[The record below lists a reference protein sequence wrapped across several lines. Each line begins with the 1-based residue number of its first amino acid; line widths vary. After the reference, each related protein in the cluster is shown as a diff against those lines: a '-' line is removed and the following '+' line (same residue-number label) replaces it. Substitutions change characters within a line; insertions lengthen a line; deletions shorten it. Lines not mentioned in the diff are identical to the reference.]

1 MLKWAKFMFKKI
13 IEKSKTQII
22 HTALLTFLVAL
33 TFNVFFFVKNTEA
46 LRVPGLAV
54 SFDADAHFN
63 GNQIINSLTQT
74 EDHPMNLTVTTDN
87 TTGYKVMISTQ
98 TNETAMTSATNSDRI
113 NSISQNLTLTNFPSN
128 TWGIRLGNYGEFM
141 PIPPASSP
149 MMLVQNSSKPVTN
162 TDTHQVDMGL
172 KLAPNLSSGE
182 YTNTLM
188 VTVITNDYPPRALAL
203 PGLFWRNSM
212 KDAAGGL
219 DRVKHFARSIF
230 PPNPGDG
237 AVHLEDDG
245 TSDTEILGWFDPAS
259 ETFYYYSEADKVELH
274 SDSSNMFLDLVN
286 LADIDLSGFDTRDV
300 TNMQN
305 MFRNIAVT
313 SLDLSSFNTE
323 NVTDMTGMFC
333 DVDNLTSL
341 DLTPFNTSNVTDMHY
356 MFTNMSSLTSL
367 NLSRMNTSKVTNM
380 TGMFWRVKN
389 LPALDLSRF
398 DTRNV
403 TDMSN
408 MFLFAEKITNLD
420 LSSFDTSKVT
430 TMSDM
435 FNSMISLA
443 NLKFSKKFNTSQVQN
458 MQGMF
463 ANLMNIQEIDLS
475 QANFDT
481 SNVTNFYGM
490 FMYGLHASSPSKLQ
504 RIFVEAG
511 KDFNTSKA
519 APTNYAQNI
528 NSQIFSDQLLL
539 RGGNGSYVPNPAY
552 ADLSWLHIDRGAAQP
567 GYFTAK

>member
-1 MLKWAKFMFKKI
+1 MFKKI

-33 TFNVFFFVKNTEA
+33 TFNIFFFVKNTEA

-63 GNQIINSLTQT
+63 GNQIINSLTQS

-149 MMLVQNSSKPVTN
+149 IMLVQNSSKPVTN

-188 VTVITNDYPPRALAL
+188 VTVITNDYPPRALTL
-203 PGLFWRNSM
+203 SSLYWRNAM
-212 KDAAGGL
+212 KDTSGGL
-219 DRVKHFARSIF
+219 DKIKHFARSMS
-230 PPNPGDG
+230 PPTVVDNP
-237 AVHLEDDG
+237 VHLEDDG
-245 TSDTEILGWFDPAS
+245 TSDAEVLGWFDPAS
-259 ETFYYYSEADKVELH
+259 ETFYYYSIADKVELNY
-274 SDSSNMFLDLVN
+274 DSSYMFLDFTN
-286 LADIDLSGFDTRDV
+286 LADIDLSGLDTRSV
-300 TNMQN
+300 INMQG
-305 MFRNIAVT
+305 MFRNTGLT
-313 SLDLSSFNTE
+313 SLDLSSFDTE
-323 NVTDMTGMFC
+323 NVTDMSGMFY
-333 DVDNLTSL
+333 DVKNLTNL
-341 DLTPFNTSNVTDMHY
+341 DLTHLNTSNVTDMHY

-367 NLSRMNTSKVTNM
+367 NLSHINTSKVTNM
-380 TGMFWRVKN
+380 TGMFWGVKN
-389 LPALDLSRF
+389 LPTLDLSKF

-403 TDMSN
+403 TDMSQ
-408 MFLFAEKITNLD
+408 MFFQAEKLTNLD

-430 TMSDM
+430 TMFDM
-435 FNSMISLA
+435 FNSMRSLT
-443 NLKFSKKFNTSQVQN
+443 NLKFSKKFNTGQVQN

-475 QANFDT
+475 QADFDT
-481 SNVTNFYGM
+481 SNVRNFFGM
-490 FMYGLHASSPSKLQ
+490 FMYGLTSPSKLQ
-504 RIFVEAG
+504 RIYVSAS

-519 APTNYAQNI
+519 APTNYPQNI
-528 NSQIFSDQLLL
+528 NSQMFTNQLLL
-539 RGGNGSYVPNPAY
+539 RGSNGSYAPNPAL
-552 ADLSWLHIDRGAAQP
+552 ADLSWLRIDRGAAQP

>member
-1 MLKWAKFMFKKI
+1 MFKKI

-33 TFNVFFFVKNTEA
+33 TFNVFFFVKNTAA

-54 SFDADAHFN
+54 SFDADAQIN
-63 GNQIINSLTQT
+63 GNQIINSLTQS

-98 TNETAMTSATNSDRI
+98 TNETAMTSVTNSDRI

-149 MMLVQNSSKPVTN
+149 IMLVQNSSKPVTN

-188 VTVITNDYPPRALAL
+188 VTVITNDYPPRALAQS
-203 PGLFWRNSM
+203 GLTWRNAM
-212 KDAAGGL
+212 KDTSGGFNQ
-219 DRVKHFARSIF
+219 VKRFARSMT
-230 PPNPGDG
+230 PPTAGDNP
-237 AVHLEDDG
+237 VHLEDDG
-245 TSDTEILGWFDPAS
+245 TSDTEILGWFDSAS
-259 ETFYYYSEADKVELH
+259 ETFYYYSLADKVELH

-286 LADIDLSGFDTRDV
+286 LADIELSGLNTLNV
-300 TNMQN
+300 TSMQS

-313 SLDLSSFNTE
+313 SLDLSGFQTE
-323 NVTDMTGMFC
+323 NVVDMSGMFF
-333 DVDNLTSL
+333 DAKNITSL
-341 DLTPFNTSNVTDMHY
+341 DLTPLNTSNVTDMHY

-367 NLSRMNTSKVTNM
+367 NLSHINTSKVTNM
-380 TGMFWRVKN
+380 DGMFKGVKN
-389 LPALDLSRF
+389 LPTLDLSKF

-403 TDMSN
+403 TDMST
-408 MFLFAEKITNLD
+408 MFLYAEKITSLD

-430 TMSDM
+430 TMFDM
-435 FNSMISLA
+435 FNSMKSLT
-443 NLKFSKKFNTSQVQN
+443 NLKFSKKFNTGQVQN

-481 SNVTNFYGM
+481 SNVTNFFGM
-490 FMYGLHASSPSKLQ
+490 FAYYLHTTAPSKLQ
-504 RIFVEAG
+504 RIYVEAG

-528 NSQIFSDQLLL
+528 NSQMFYDQLLL
-539 RGGNGSYVPNPAY
+539 RGGNGSFCWPRPDY
-552 ADLSWLHIDRGAAQP
+552 AELYWLRIDRPEAP

>member
-1 MLKWAKFMFKKI
+1 MFKKI

-54 SFDADAHFN
+54 SFDANAQIN
-63 GNQIINSLTQT
+63 GNQIINSLTQS

-149 MMLVQNSSKPVTN
+149 IMLVQNSSKPVTN

-188 VTVITNDYPPRALAL
+188 VTVITNDYPPRALTL
-203 PGLFWRNSM
+203 SSLYWRNAM
-212 KDAAGGL
+212 KDTSGGL
-219 DRVKHFARSIF
+219 DKIKHFARSMS
-230 PPNPGDG
+230 PPTVVDNP
-237 AVHLEDDG
+237 VHLEDDG
-245 TSDTEILGWFDPAS
+245 TSDAEVLGWFNPAS
-259 ETFYYYSEADKVELH
+259 ETFYYYSLADKVELNY
-274 SDSSNMFLDLVN
+274 DSSYMFLDFTN
-286 LADIDLSGFDTRDV
+286 LADIDLSGLDTRSV
-300 TNMQN
+300 INMQG
-305 MFRNIAVT
+305 MFRNTGLT
-313 SLDLSSFNTE
+313 SLDLSSFDTE
-323 NVTDMTGMFC
+323 NVTDMSGMFY
-333 DVDNLTSL
+333 DVKNLTNL
-341 DLTPFNTSNVTDMHY
+341 DLTHLNTSNVTDMHY

-367 NLSRMNTSKVTNM
+367 NLSHMNTSKVTNM
-380 TGMFWRVKN
+380 TGMFWGVKN
-389 LPALDLSRF
+389 LPTLDLSKF

-403 TDMSN
+403 TDMSQ
-408 MFLFAEKITNLD
+408 MFFQVEKLANLD

-430 TMSDM
+430 TMFDM
-435 FNSMISLA
+435 FNSMKSLT
-443 NLKFSKKFNTSQVQN
+443 NLKFSKKFNTGQVQN

-475 QANFDT
+475 QADFDT
-481 SNVTNFYGM
+481 SNVRNFFGM
-490 FMYGLHASSPSKLQ
+490 FMYGFSVPSKLQ
-504 RIFVEAG
+504 RIYVTAS

-519 APTNYAQNI
+519 APTNYPQNI
-528 NSQIFSDQLLL
+528 NSQMFTNQLLL
-539 RGGNGSYVPNPAY
+539 RGGNGSYVPNPAL
-552 ADLSWLHIDRGAAQP
+552 ADLSWLRIDRGATQP

>member
-1 MLKWAKFMFKKI
+1 MLKWTKFMFKKN

-33 TFNVFFFVKNTEA
+33 TFNVFFFVKNTAA

-54 SFDADAHFN
+54 SFDADAQIN
-63 GNQIINSLTQT
+63 GNQIINSLTQS

-98 TNETAMTSATNSDRI
+98 TNETAMTSVTNSDRI

-149 MMLVQNSSKPVTN
+149 IMLVQNSSKPVTN

-188 VTVITNDYPPRALAL
+188 VTVITNDYPPRALTL
-203 PGLFWRNSM
+203 SSLYWRNAM
-212 KDAAGGL
+212 KDTSGGL
-219 DRVKHFARSIF
+219 DKIKHFARSMT
-230 PPNPGDG
+230 PPTVVDNP
-237 AVHLEDDG
+237 VHLEDDG
-245 TSDTEILGWFDPAS
+245 TSDAEVLGWFDPAS
-259 ETFYYYSEADKVELH
+259 ETFYYYSIADKVELNY
-274 SDSSNMFLDLVN
+274 DSSYMFLDFTN
-286 LADIDLSGFDTRDV
+286 LADIDLSGLDTRSV
-300 TNMQN
+300 INMQG
-305 MFRNIAVT
+305 MFRNTGLT
-313 SLDLSSFNTE
+313 SLDLSSFDTE
-323 NVTDMTGMFC
+323 NVTDMSGMFY
-333 DVDNLTSL
+333 DVKNLTNL
-341 DLTPFNTSNVTDMHY
+341 DLTHLNTSNVTDMHY

-367 NLSRMNTSKVTNM
+367 NLSHMNTSKVTNM
-380 TGMFWRVKN
+380 TGMFWGVKN
-389 LPALDLSRF
+389 LPTLDLSKF

-403 TDMSN
+403 TDMSQ
-408 MFLFAEKITNLD
+408 MFFQVEKLANLD

-430 TMSDM
+430 TMFDM
-435 FNSMISLA
+435 FNSMKSLT
-443 NLKFSKKFNTSQVQN
+443 NLKFSKKFNTGQVQN

-475 QANFDT
+475 QADFDT
-481 SNVTNFYGM
+481 SNVRNFFGM
-490 FMYGLHASSPSKLQ
+490 FMYGFSVPSKLQ
-504 RIFVEAG
+504 RIYVTAS

-519 APTNYAQNI
+519 APTNYPQNI
-528 NSQIFSDQLLL
+528 NSQMFTNQLLL
-539 RGGNGSYVPNPAY
+539 RGGNGSYVPNPAL
-552 ADLSWLHIDRGAAQP
+552 ADLSWLRIDRGATQP

>member
-1 MLKWAKFMFKKI
+1 MLKNHI
-13 IEKSKTQII
+13 INKLS
-22 HTALLTFLVAL
+22 LSLLVA
-33 TFNVFFFVKNTEA
+33 FFFSIFFLTSNTSA

-54 SFDADAHFN
+54 SFDADAQIN
-63 GNQIINSLTQT
+63 GNQIINSPTQS

-87 TTGYKVMISTQ
+87 TTGYRVMISTQ
-98 TNETAMTSATNSDRI
+98 TDETAMTNATNSDRI
-113 NSISQNLTLTNFPSN
+113 NSISQNLTLTDFPSN

-149 MMLVQNSSKPVTN
+149 IMLVQNSSKPVTN

-203 PGLFWRNSM
+203 PGLYWRNAM
-212 KDAAGGL
+212 KDAAGGFNQ
-219 DRVKHFARSIF
+219 VKHFARSMS
-230 PPNPGDG
+230 PPTAGDNP
-237 AVHLEDDG
+237 VHLEDDS

-259 ETFYYYSEADKVELH
+259 ETFYYYSAADKVELH
-274 SDSSNMFLDLVN
+274 SNSSMMFLDLVN
-286 LADIDLSGFDTRDV
+286 LADIDLSGFDTLG
-300 TNMQN
+300 TTSMQS

-313 SLDLSSFNTE
+313 NLDLSGFQTE
-323 NVTDMTGMFC
+323 NVTDMSGMFF
-333 DVDNLTSL
+333 DVKNLTNL
-341 DLTPFNTSNVTDMHY
+341 DLTPLNTSNVTDMHY
-356 MFTNMSSLTSL
+356 MFTNMSSLTLL
-367 NLSRMNTSKVTNM
+367 NLSHMNTSKVTNM
-380 TGMFWRVKN
+380 DGMFKFCKN
-389 LPALDLSRF
+389 LPSIDLSTF

-403 TDMSN
+403 TNMSD
-408 MFLFAEKITNLD
+408 MFLYAEKLTNLD

-430 TMSDM
+430 TMFNM
-435 FNSMISLA
+435 FNLMKSLT

-481 SNVTNFYGM
+481 SNVTNFFGM
-490 FMYGLHASSPSKLQ
+490 FTYYLHTTAPSKLQ
-504 RIFVEAG
+504 RIYVEAG
-511 KDFNTSKA
+511 RDFNTSKA

-528 NSQIFSDQLLL
+528 NSQVFSDQLLL

-552 ADLSWLHIDRGAAQP
+552 ADLSWLRIDRGAAQP

>member
-1 MLKWAKFMFKKI
+1 MFKKI

-33 TFNVFFFVKNTEA
+33 TFNIFFFVKNTEA

-63 GNQIINSLTQT
+63 GNQIINSLTQS

-87 TTGYKVMISTQ
+87 TTGYQVMISAQ

-149 MMLVQNSSKPVTN
+149 IILVQNSSKPVTN

-188 VTVITNDYPPRALAL
+188 VTVITNDYPPRALTL
-203 PGLFWRNSM
+203 SSLYWRNAM
-212 KDAAGGL
+212 KDTSGGL
-219 DRVKHFARSIF
+219 DKIKHFARSMS
-230 PPNPGDG
+230 PPTVVDNP
-237 AVHLEDDG
+237 VHLEDDG
-245 TSDTEILGWFDPAS
+245 TSDAEVLGWFDPAS
-259 ETFYYYSEADKVELH
+259 ETFYYYSIADKVELNY
-274 SDSSNMFLDLVN
+274 DSSYMFLDFTN
-286 LADIDLSGFDTRDV
+286 LADIDLSGLDTRSV
-300 TNMQN
+300 INMQG
-305 MFRNIAVT
+305 MFRNTGLT
-313 SLDLSSFNTE
+313 SLDLSSFDTK
-323 NVTDMTGMFC
+323 NVTDMSGMFY
-333 DVDNLTSL
+333 DVKNLTNL
-341 DLTPFNTSNVTDMHY
+341 DLTHLNTSNVTDMHY

-367 NLSRMNTSKVTNM
+367 NLSHINTSKVTNM
-380 TGMFWRVKN
+380 TGMFWGVKN
-389 LPALDLSRF
+389 LPTLDLSKF

-403 TDMSN
+403 TDMSQ
-408 MFLFAEKITNLD
+408 MFFQAEKLTNLD

-430 TMSDM
+430 TMFDM
-435 FNSMISLA
+435 FNSMRSLT
-443 NLKFSKKFNTSQVQN
+443 NLKFSKKFNTGQVQN

-475 QANFDT
+475 QADFDT
-481 SNVTNFYGM
+481 SNVRNFFGM
-490 FMYGLHASSPSKLQ
+490 FMYGLTSPSKLQ
-504 RIFVEAG
+504 RIYVSAS

-519 APTNYAQNI
+519 APTNYPQNI
-528 NSQIFSDQLLL
+528 NSQMFTNQLLL

-552 ADLSWLHIDRGAAQP
+552 ADLSWLRIDRGAAQP

>member
-1 MLKWAKFMFKKI
+1 MFK
-13 IEKSKTQII
+13 QII
-22 HTALLTFLVAL
+22 KILKLPIFQSISLVLLLVL
-33 TFNVFFFVKNTEA
+33 NFNIFFFVKNTEA

-54 SFDADAHFN
+54 SFDADAQIN

-149 MMLVQNSSKPVTN
+149 IMLVQNSSKPVTN

-188 VTVITNDYPPRALAL
+188 VTVITNDYPPRALTL
-203 PGLFWRNSM
+203 SSLYWRNAM
-212 KDAAGGL
+212 KDTSGGL
-219 DRVKHFARSIF
+219 DKIKHFARSMS
-230 PPNPGDG
+230 PPTVVDNP
-237 AVHLEDDG
+237 VHLEDDG
-245 TSDTEILGWFDPAS
+245 TSDAEVLGWFNPAS
-259 ETFYYYSEADKVELH
+259 ETFYYYSLADKVELNY
-274 SDSSNMFLDLVN
+274 DSSYMFLDFTN
-286 LADIDLSGFDTRDV
+286 LADIDLSGLDTRSV
-300 TNMQN
+300 INMQG
-305 MFRNIAVT
+305 MFRNTGLT
-313 SLDLSSFNTE
+313 SLDLSSFDTE
-323 NVTDMTGMFC
+323 NVTDMSGMFY
-333 DVDNLTSL
+333 DVKNLTNL
-341 DLTPFNTSNVTDMHY
+341 DLTHLNTSNVTDMHY

-380 TGMFWRVKN
+380 DGMFKFCKN
-389 LPALDLSRF
+389 LPNIDLSTF

-403 TDMSN
+403 TNMST
-408 MFLFAEKITNLD
+408 MFLYAEKLTNLD

-435 FNSMISLA
+435 FNMMKSLT
-443 NLKFSKKFNTSQVQN
+443 NLKFSKKFNTGQVQT

-475 QANFDT
+475 QADFDT

-504 RIFVEAG
+504 RIYVEAG

-528 NSQIFSDQLLL
+528 NSQMFSDQLLL

-552 ADLSWLHIDRGAAQP
+552 ADLSWLRIDRGAAQP

>member
-1 MLKWAKFMFKKI
+1 M
-13 IEKSKTQII
+13 
-22 HTALLTFLVAL
+22 
-33 TFNVFFFVKNTEA
+33 
-46 LRVPGLAV
+46 PGLAV
-54 SFDADAHFN
+54 SFDANAHFN
-63 GNQIINSLTQT
+63 GNQIINSLTQS

-87 TTGYKVMISTQ
+87 TTGYQVMISTQ
-98 TNETAMTSATNSDRI
+98 TNETAITSATNSDRI
-113 NSISQNLTLTNFPSN
+113 NSISQNLSLANFPSN
-128 TWGIRLGNYGEFM
+128 TWGIRLGDYGEFM

-203 PGLFWRNSM
+203 PGLYWRNAM
-212 KDAAGGL
+212 KDAAGGFNQ
-219 DRVKHFARSIF
+219 VKHFARSMT
-230 PPNPGDG
+230 PPTASNNP
-237 AVHLEDDG
+237 VHLEDDS

-259 ETFYYYSEADKVELH
+259 ETFYYYSAADKVELH
-274 SDSSNMFLDLVN
+274 SNSSMMFLDLVN
-286 LADIDLSGFDTRDV
+286 LADIDLSGLNTINV
-300 TNMQN
+300 TSMQS

-313 SLDLSSFNTE
+313 NLDLSGFQTE
-323 NVTDMTGMFC
+323 NVTDMSGMFF
-333 DVDNLTSL
+333 DAKNITNL
-341 DLTPFNTSNVTDMHY
+341 DLTPLNTGNVTDMHY

-367 NLSRMNTSKVTNM
+367 NLSHMDTSKVTNM
-380 TGMFWRVKN
+380 DGMFKFCKN
-389 LPALDLSRF
+389 LPSIDLSRF

-403 TDMSN
+403 TDMSQ
-408 MFLFAEKITNLD
+408 MFLYAEKITSLD

-430 TMSDM
+430 TMFDM
-435 FNSMISLA
+435 FNFMKSLT

-481 SNVTNFYGM
+481 SNVTNFFGM
-490 FMYGLHASSPSKLQ
+490 FTYYLHTTAPSKLQ
-504 RIFVEAG
+504 RIYVEAG

-539 RGGNGSYVPNPAY
+539 RGGNGSYTPNPAY
-552 ADLSWLHIDRGAAQP
+552 ADLSWLRIDRGAAQP

>member
-1 MLKWAKFMFKKI
+1 MFKKI

-33 TFNVFFFVKNTEA
+33 TFNIFFFVKNTEA

-63 GNQIINSLTQT
+63 GNQIINSLTQS

-149 MMLVQNSSKPVTN
+149 IMLVQNSSKPVTN

-188 VTVITNDYPPRALAL
+188 VTVITNDYPPRALTL
-203 PGLFWRNSM
+203 SSLYWRNAM
-212 KDAAGGL
+212 KDTSGGL
-219 DRVKHFARSIF
+219 DKIKHFARSMS
-230 PPNPGDG
+230 PPTIVDNP
-237 AVHLEDDG
+237 VHLEDDG
-245 TSDTEILGWFDPAS
+245 TSDAEVLGWFDPAS
-259 ETFYYYSEADKVELH
+259 ETFYYYSIADKVELNY
-274 SDSSNMFLDLVN
+274 DSSYMFLDFTN
-286 LADIDLSGFDTRDV
+286 LADIDLSGLDTRSV
-300 TNMQN
+300 INMQG
-305 MFRNIAVT
+305 MFRNTGLT
-313 SLDLSSFNTE
+313 SLDLSSFDTE
-323 NVTDMTGMFC
+323 NVTDMSGMFY
-333 DVDNLTSL
+333 DVKNLTNL
-341 DLTPFNTSNVTDMHY
+341 DLTHLNTSNVTDMHY

-367 NLSRMNTSKVTNM
+367 NLSHINTSKVTNM
-380 TGMFWRVKN
+380 TGMFWGVKN
-389 LPALDLSRF
+389 LPTLDLSKF

-403 TDMSN
+403 TDMSQ
-408 MFLFAEKITNLD
+408 MFFQAEKLTNLD

-430 TMSDM
+430 TMFDM
-435 FNSMISLA
+435 FNSMRSLT
-443 NLKFSKKFNTSQVQN
+443 NLKFSKKFNTGQVQN

-475 QANFDT
+475 QADFDT
-481 SNVTNFYGM
+481 SNVRNFFGM
-490 FMYGLHASSPSKLQ
+490 FMYGLTSPSKLQ
-504 RIFVEAG
+504 RIYVSAS

-519 APTNYAQNI
+519 APTNYPQNI
-528 NSQIFSDQLLL
+528 NSQMFTNQLLL
-539 RGGNGSYVPNPAY
+539 RGGNGAYVPNPAY
-552 ADLSWLHIDRGAAQP
+552 ADLSWLRIDRGAAQP

>member
-1 MLKWAKFMFKKI
+1 MFKKN

-33 TFNVFFFVKNTEA
+33 TFNIFFFVKNTAA

-54 SFDADAHFN
+54 SFDADAQIN

-149 MMLVQNSSKPVTN
+149 IMLVQNSSKPVTN
-162 TDTHQVDMGL
+162 NDTHQVDMGL

-188 VTVITNDYPPRALAL
+188 VTVITNDYPPRALAQS
-203 PGLFWRNSM
+203 GFTWRNAM
-212 KDAAGGL
+212 KDTSGGL
-219 DRVKHFARSIF
+219 DKIKHFTRSVF
-230 PPNPGDG
+230 PPTAGDNP
-237 AVHLEDDG
+237 VHLEDDG

-259 ETFYYYSEADKVELH
+259 ETFYYYSLADKVELN
-274 SDSSNMFLDLVN
+274 SDSSNMFLDMVN

-341 DLTPFNTSNVTDMHY
+341 DLTPLNTSNVTDMHY

-539 RGGNGSYVPNPAY
+539 RGGSGSYVPNPAY
-552 ADLSWLHIDRGAAQP
+552 ADLSWLRIDRGAAQP

>member
-1 MLKWAKFMFKKI
+1 MFKKI

-33 TFNVFFFVKNTEA
+33 TFNVFFFVKNTAA

-63 GNQIINSLTQT
+63 GNQIINSLTQS
-74 EDHPMNLTVTTDN
+74 ENHPMNLTVTTDN
-87 TTGYKVMISTQ
+87 TTGYKVMISAQ
-98 TNETAMTSATNSDRI
+98 TNETAMTSAANSDRI

-149 MMLVQNSSKPVTN
+149 IMLVQNSSKPVTN

-188 VTVITNDYPPRALAL
+188 VTVITNDYPPRALTL
-203 PGLFWRNSM
+203 SSLYWRNAM
-212 KDAAGGL
+212 KDTSGGL
-219 DRVKHFARSIF
+219 DKIKHFARSMS
-230 PPNPGDG
+230 PPTVVDNP
-237 AVHLEDDG
+237 VHLEDDG
-245 TSDTEILGWFDPAS
+245 TSDAEVLGWFNPAS
-259 ETFYYYSEADKVELH
+259 ETFYYYSLADKVELNY
-274 SDSSNMFLDLVN
+274 DSSYMFLDFTN
-286 LADIDLSGFDTRDV
+286 LADIDLSGLDTRSV
-300 TNMQN
+300 INMQG
-305 MFRNIAVT
+305 MFRNTGLT
-313 SLDLSSFNTE
+313 SLDLSSFDTE
-323 NVTDMTGMFC
+323 NVTDMSGMFY
-333 DVDNLTSL
+333 DVKNLTNL
-341 DLTPFNTSNVTDMHY
+341 DLTHLNTSNVTDMHY

-367 NLSRMNTSKVTNM
+367 NLSHMNTSKVTNM
-380 TGMFWRVKN
+380 TGMFWGVKN
-389 LPALDLSRF
+389 LPTLDLSKF

-403 TDMSN
+403 TDMSQ
-408 MFLFAEKITNLD
+408 MFFQVEKLANLD

-430 TMSDM
+430 TMFDM
-435 FNSMISLA
+435 FNSMKSLT
-443 NLKFSKKFNTSQVQN
+443 NLKFSKKFNTGQVQN

-475 QANFDT
+475 QADFDT
-481 SNVTNFYGM
+481 SNVRNFFGM
-490 FMYGLHASSPSKLQ
+490 FMYGFSVPSKLQ
-504 RIFVEAG
+504 RIYVTAS

-519 APTNYAQNI
+519 APTNYPQNI
-528 NSQIFSDQLLL
+528 NSQMFTNQLLL
-539 RGGNGSYVPNPAY
+539 RGGNGSYVPNPAL
-552 ADLSWLHIDRGAAQP
+552 ADLSWLRIDRGATQP

>member
-1 MLKWAKFMFKKI
+1 MFRKI
-13 IEKSKTQII
+13 IESSKTQII
-22 HTALLTFLVAL
+22 YAALLILSVAL
-33 TFNVFFFVKNTEA
+33 TFNIFFFVKNTEA

-63 GNQIINSLTQT
+63 GNQIINSLTQS

-149 MMLVQNSSKPVTN
+149 IMLVQNSSKPVTN

-188 VTVITNDYPPRALAL
+188 VTVITNDYPPRALAQS
-203 PGLFWRNSM
+203 GLTWRNAM
-212 KDAAGGL
+212 KDTSGGFNQ
-219 DRVKHFARSIF
+219 VKRFARSMT
-230 PPNPGDG
+230 PPTAGDNP
-237 AVHLEDDG
+237 VHLEDDG
-245 TSDTEILGWFDPAS
+245 TSDAEVLGWFDSAS
-259 ETFYYYSEADKVELH
+259 ETFYYYSLADKVELH
-274 SDSSNMFLDLVN
+274 SDSSNMFLDFTN
-286 LADIDLSGFDTRDV
+286 LADIELSGLDTCSV
-300 TNMQN
+300 TNMQG
-305 MFRNIAVT
+305 MFRNTALT
-313 SLDLSSFNTE
+313 SLDLSNFNTE
-323 NVTDMTGMFC
+323 NVTDMAGMFC

-341 DLTPFNTSNVTDMHY
+341 DLTPLNTSNVTDMHY

-367 NLSRMNTSKVTNM
+367 NLSRINTSKVTNM

-389 LPALDLSRF
+389 LPTLDLSRF

-435 FNSMISLA
+435 FNSMRSLT

-481 SNVTNFYGM
+481 SNVTNFYGI

-504 RIFVEAG
+504 RIYVEAG
-511 KDFNTSKA
+511 KDFNTLKA

-528 NSQIFSDQLLL
+528 NSQMFSDQLLL

-552 ADLSWLHIDRGAAQP
+552 ADLSWLRIDRGAAQP

>member
-1 MLKWAKFMFKKI
+1 MFRKI

-33 TFNVFFFVKNTEA
+33 TFNAFFFVKNTEA

-54 SFDADAHFN
+54 SFDADAHIN
-63 GNQIINSLTQT
+63 GNQIINSLTQS

-87 TTGYKVMISTQ
+87 TTGYQVMISAQ

-149 MMLVQNSSKPVTN
+149 IMLVQNSSKPVTN

-203 PGLFWRNSM
+203 PGLYWRNAM
-212 KDAAGGL
+212 KDAAGGFNQ
-219 DRVKHFARSIF
+219 VKHFARSISS
-230 PPNPGDG
+230 PTAGDNP
-237 AVHLEDDG
+237 VHLEDDG
-245 TSDTEILGWFDPAS
+245 TSDTEILGWFDPTS
-259 ETFYYYSEADKVELH
+259 ETFYYYSLADKVELN
-274 SDSSNMFLDLVN
+274 SNSSNMSLDLVN
-286 LADIDLSGFDTRDV
+286 LADIELSGLNTLNV
-300 TNMQN
+300 TSMQS

-313 SLDLSSFNTE
+313 NLDLSGFQTE
-323 NVTDMTGMFC
+323 NVTDMSGMFY
-333 DVDNLTSL
+333 DVKNLTNL
-341 DLTPFNTSNVTDMHY
+341 DLTHLNTSNVTDMHY

-367 NLSRMNTSKVTNM
+367 NLSHMNTSKVINM
-380 TGMFWRVKN
+380 DGMFKFCKN
-389 LPALDLSRF
+389 LPSIDLSTF

-403 TDMSN
+403 TNMSA
-408 MFLFAEKITNLD
+408 MFFYTEKLTSLD
-420 LSSFDTSKVT
+420 LSSFDTSKVA
-430 TMSDM
+430 MMPDM
-435 FNSMISLA
+435 FNMMKSLT
-443 NLKFSKKFNTSQVQN
+443 NLKFSKKFNTGQVQT

-475 QANFDT
+475 QADFDT

-504 RIFVEAG
+504 RIYVEAG

-519 APTNYAQNI
+519 TPTNYAQNI
-528 NSQIFSDQLLL
+528 NSQMFSDQLLL
-539 RGGNGSYVPNPAY
+539 RGGNGSYVPNPVY
-552 ADLSWLHIDRGAAQP
+552 ADLSWLRIDRGAAQP

>member
-1 MLKWAKFMFKKI
+1 MFRKI

-22 HTALLTFLVAL
+22 HTTLLTFLVAL

-46 LRVPGLAV
+46 LRVPALAV
-54 SFDADAHFN
+54 SIDSIPRIN
-63 GNQIINSLTQT
+63 GTGIINSITQASVYSMAVTVYSDNLTGYQATMST
-74 EDHPMNLTVTTDN
+74 ED
-87 TTGYKVMISTQ
+87 
-98 TNETAMTSATNSDRI
+98 NETAMTSVTNTDRI
-113 NSISQNLTLTNFPSN
+113 ESISQNMPLVNFPNN
-128 TWGIRLGNYGEFM
+128 TWGIRLGDHGDFV
-141 PIPPASSP
+141 PIPPSSAS
-149 MMLVQNSSKPVTN
+149 MMLAQLVSKSVSN
-162 TDTHQVDMGL
+162 MDLHQVNVGV
-172 KLAPNLSSGE
+172 KLASNLASGQ
-182 YTNTLM
+182 YTNSLVVSV
-188 VTVITNDYPPRALAL
+188 VTHDYPPRALAL
-203 PGLFWRNSM
+203 PGFTWRNAM
-212 KDAAGGL
+212 NETAGGL
-219 DRVKHFARSIF
+219 DKIKHFTRSVF
-230 PPNPGDG
+230 PPTAGDNP
-237 AVHLEDDG
+237 VHLEDDG

-274 SDSSNMFLDLVN
+274 SDSSNMFLDMVN

-313 SLDLSSFNTE
+313 SLDLSGFNTE

-341 DLTPFNTSNVTDMHY
+341 DLTPLNTSNVTDMHY

-389 LPALDLSRF
+389 LPTLDLSRF

-539 RGGNGSYVPNPAY
+539 RGGNGSYTPNPAY
-552 ADLSWLHIDRGAAQP
+552 ADLSWLRIDRGAAQP